1 MQNFLEVLKSE
12 WKSFDNNPD
21 IDFNEEQGKKLID
34 KIGENLKTL
43 KIKGKFLYMPIRV
56 SITGKTHGPELP
68 KVISILGLKNC
79 IQRVNQTL
87 EYIKN
92 NKL

>member
-1 MQNFLEVLKSE
+1 M
-12 WKSFDNNPD
+12 
-21 IDFNEEQGKKLID
+21 
-34 KIGENLKTL
+34 IGESLKEL

-68 KVISILGLKNC
+68 RVISILGLKNC